1 MLLLWTGFLFGL
13 FGSMHCL
20 GMCAPLIWAL
30 PQQKQKQTIWW
41 RNKLVYN
48 TGRAITYAF
57 LGLLIGLVGETVS
70 FAGFQQYLS
79 IGTGAL
85 MILFLVFTRG
95 RIPQSFHFKPL
106 NHLVLKVKV
115 RLGRL
120 LQGNTFRSN
129 ALMGLYNGLLPCGL
143 VYMALLASLSMSS
156 LSGSALYMVFFG
168 LGTFPMM
175 LVAAY
180 FGNSVKQWN
189 QKIFTQWVP
198 RFILLVALLLIVR
211 GLNLGVPYLSPKLS
225 ASNDIAIC
233 ETP

>member
-30 PQQKQKQTIWW
+30 PQQKQKRSIWW
-41 RNKLVYN
+41 RNKLAYN
-48 TGRAITYAF
+48 LGRAITYAF
-57 LGLLIGLVGETVS
+57 LGLLIGLVGETFS

-79 IGTGAL
+79 IGTGVL
-85 MILFLVFTRG
+85 MIIFLVLTRG
-95 RIPQSFHFKPL
+95 RIPQSFHLKPL
-106 NHLVLKVKV
+106 NRLVLKVKA
-115 RLGRL
+115 RLGKL

-156 LSGSALYMVFFG
+156 LGGSALYMVFFG

-175 LVAAY
+175 LAAAF
-180 FGNSVKQWN
+180 FGNSIKQWN
-189 QKIFTQWVP
+189 QKIFSQWVP
-198 RFILLVALLLIVR
+198 RFILLVAVLLIFR

-225 ASNDIAIC
+225 AGNEIVIC

>member
-30 PQQKQKQTIWW
+30 PQQKQKRALWW
-41 RNKLVYN
+41 RNKLAYN
-48 TGRAITYAF
+48 LGRAATYAF

-85 MILFLVFTRG
+85 MILFLVFTKG
-95 RIPQSFHFKPL
+95 RIPQSFRLKPL
-106 NHLVLKVKV
+106 NQLVLKVKV
-115 RLGRL
+115 RLGKL
-120 LQGNTFRSN
+120 LRGNTFRSN
-129 ALMGLYNGLLPCGL
+129 AMMGLYNGLLPCGL

-156 LSGSALYMVFFG
+156 LGGSALYMVFFG

-175 LVAAY
+175 LVAAF
-180 FGNSVKQWN
+180 FGNSIKQWN
-189 QKIFTQWVP
+189 QKIFTRWVP
-198 RFILLVALLLIVR
+198 RFILLVALLLIFR

-225 ASNDIAIC
+225 AGNDIVIC

>member
-30 PQQKQKQTIWW
+30 PQQKQKRSIWW
-41 RNKLVYN
+41 RNKLAYN
-48 TGRAITYAF
+48 LGRAITYAF
-57 LGLLIGLVGETVS
+57 LGLLIGLVGETFS

-79 IGTGAL
+79 IGTGVL
-85 MILFLVFTRG
+85 MIIFLVLTRG
-95 RIPQSFHFKPL
+95 RIPQSFYLKPL
-106 NHLVLKVKV
+106 NRMVLKVKA
-115 RLGRL
+115 RLGKL

-156 LSGSALYMVFFG
+156 LGGSALYMVFFG

-175 LVAAY
+175 LAAAF
-180 FGNSVKQWN
+180 FGNSIKQWN
-189 QKIFTQWVP
+189 QKIFSQWVP
-198 RFILLVALLLIVR
+198 RFILLVAVLLIFR

-225 ASNDIAIC
+225 AGNEIVIC

>member
-30 PQQKQKQTIWW
+30 PQNKEKRALWW
-41 RNKLVYN
+41 RNKLAYN
-48 TGRAITYAF
+48 LGRALTYAS
-57 LGLLIGLVGETVS
+57 LGFLIGLIGETVS

-79 IGTGAL
+79 IATGVL
-85 MILFLVFTRG
+85 MIVFLVTTRG
-95 RIPQSFHFKPL
+95 KIPQSFALKPL
-106 NHLVLKVKV
+106 NNMVLKVKM
-115 RLGRL
+115 RLGKL

-129 ALMGLYNGLLPCGL
+129 ITLGVYNGLLPCGL

-156 LSGSALYMVFFG
+156 LGGSALYMIFFG

-175 LVAAY
+175 LAAAV
-180 FGNSVKQWN
+180 FGNSIRQWN
-189 QKIFTQWVP
+189 QRVFTRWVP
-198 RFILLVALLLIVR
+198 RFVLLVALLLIFR

-225 ASNDIAIC
+225 ADNDIVLC

>member
-30 PQQKQKQTIWW
+30 PQQKQKRRIWW
-41 RNKLVYN
+41 RNKLAYN
-48 TGRAITYAF
+48 LGRAITYAF
-57 LGLLIGLVGETVS
+57 LGLLIGLVGETFS

-79 IGTGAL
+79 IGTGVL
-85 MILFLVFTRG
+85 MIIFLVLTRG
-95 RIPQSFHFKPL
+95 RIPQSFHLKPL
-106 NHLVLKVKV
+106 NRLVLKVKA
-115 RLGRL
+115 RLGKL

-156 LSGSALYMVFFG
+156 LGGSALYMVFFG

-175 LVAAY
+175 LAAAF
-180 FGNSVKQWN
+180 FGNSIKQWN
-189 QKIFTQWVP
+189 QKIFSQWVP
-198 RFILLVALLLIVR
+198 RFILLVAVLLIFR

-225 ASNDIAIC
+225 AGNEIVIC